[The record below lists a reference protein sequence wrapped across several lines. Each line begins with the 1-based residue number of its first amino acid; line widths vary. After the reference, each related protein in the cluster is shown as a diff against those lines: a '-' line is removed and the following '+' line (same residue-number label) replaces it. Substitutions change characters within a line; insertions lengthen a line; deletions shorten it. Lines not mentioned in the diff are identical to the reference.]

1 MSKTLSSAEA
11 TPTAD
16 FEQLMAELEQLVSKM
31 EAGDLSLEAS
41 LEAYER
47 GVRLSHLAQSRLQE
61 AELRVQR
68 LHEQSGQPE
77 FVPLNEDERAL

>member
-1 MSKTLSSAEA
+1 MSETSPAPVPA
-11 TPTAD
+11 PAD
-16 FEQLMAELEQLVSKM
+16 FEQLMAELEQLVNKM

-47 GVRLSHLAQSRLQE
+47 GVRLSHQAQTRLQE

-68 LHEQSGQPE
+68 LHEQSGQAQ
-77 FVPLNEDERAL
+77 FQPLTAEDND